1 MLRRALF
8 LIFAVGPAALP
19 AVSQAYDI
27 KPKTPLTGFSGKLHP
42 DILGLSPEST
52 ADAARAIFD
61 ARFKGHTDTQT
72 DIQQQKLGDT
82 GIGYVAALNFT
93 LPTAPKQTGE
103 LLSGSFTSPA
113 SANRAYFIARNL
125 TFAADQQPSKA
136 DMIKEVMDKY
146 GVPTIV
152 GDQHLYYIY
161 RSGSIVSS
169 GTKYKEAT
177 ALDAI
182 DKPLDPRAA
191 VKLNGE
197 TVRGSCVAV
206 IKRAQTKTKTLE
218 RDAGRGQ
225 GRQLRRRLERA
236 ACSGHAIGPG
246 RDRAIHAAGRQAR
259 HQRVRDRQRGHR
271 GGPERAQGDAEGQR
285 AEALAFPQ
293 RSHRRPDAGS
303 TTKVDKKSPRA
314 CGTFVSTRA

>member
-1 MLRRALF
+1 MFRRTLF
-8 LIFAVGPAALP
+8 LILAMGPAALP
-19 AVSQAYDI
+19 AASLAYDI
-27 KPKTPLTGFSGKLHP
+27 KPKAPAIAFTGKLRP
-42 DILGLSPEST
+42 DILGISPEST
-52 ADAARAIFD
+52 ADAARTIFE

-72 DIQQQKLGDT
+72 DIQQQKLGET

-93 LPTAPKQTGE
+93 LPANPKQTGE

-125 TFAADQQPSKA
+125 TFAPDQQPSKA

-161 RSGSIVSS
+161 RSGSVISS

-177 ALDAI
+177 ALEAI

-206 IKRAQTKTKTLE
+206 VKRAQTKAKMLSAMLDEARGANCDGVLSVQLVPGTPADRVGIAQFTLLDVKLVMSASAIDNEAIAADQNE
-218 RDAGRGQ
+218 RKAM
-225 GRQLRRRLERA
+225 
-236 ACSGHAIGPG
+236 PK
-246 RDRAIHAAGRQAR
+246 
-259 HQRVRDRQRGHR
+259 
-271 GGPERAQGDAEGQR
+271 
-285 AEALAFPQ
+285 
-293 RSHRRPDAGS
+293 GS
-303 TTKVDKKSPRA
+303 APKL
-314 CGTFVSTRA
+314 